1 MLKKLF
7 WPCLVLLLTVAF
19 AVALWSGRAAE
30 PKYVEM
36 ACLFEERAPGCVDSL
51 ADWKSGLAFYDSS
64 VAVSRDP
71 LKSLTAL
78 LWDYWNIEFAGAGE
92 AAVSKDAVLPLQVLK
107 NRKSGCMGLAWLA
120 MMVAEARNLPL
131 NVILLPGHVFLR
143 YGKSS
148 GLEEFGFARKT
159 VNLEPNRRGYSY
171 TDEEYREKYKNG
183 HWTGLE
189 FKPLKS
195 REFVGLA
202 AFDLG
207 NLYLEANPRRAL
219 AWYRM
224 AEEFFPEYP
233 GISVNQEIAKKKVPL
248 DLP

>member
-107 NRKSGCMGLAWLA
+107 NSHQETANAGCEW
-120 MMVAEARNLPL
+120 
-131 NVILLPGHVFLR
+131 F
-143 YGKSS
+143 
-148 GLEEFGFARKT
+148 
-159 VNLEPNRRGYSY
+159 
-171 TDEEYREKYKNG
+171 
-183 HWTGLE
+183 
-189 FKPLKS
+189 
-195 REFVGLA
+195 
-202 AFDLG
+202 
-207 NLYLEANPRRAL
+207 
-219 AWYRM
+219 
-224 AEEFFPEYP
+224 
-233 GISVNQEIAKKKVPL
+233 
-248 DLP
+248 

>member
-30 PKYVEM
+30 PTYVEM
-36 ACLFEERAPGCVDSL
+36 ACLFEERSPGCVDSL

-131 NVILLPGHVFLR
+131 NVILLPGHVFL
-143 YGKSS
+143 
-148 GLEEFGFARKT
+148 
-159 VNLEPNRRGYSY
+159 
-171 TDEEYREKYKNG
+171 
-183 HWTGLE
+183 
-189 FKPLKS
+189 S
-195 REFVGLA
+195 RSCMA
-202 AFDLG
+202 AT
-207 NLYLEANPRRAL
+207 
-219 AWYRM
+219 
-224 AEEFFPEYP
+224 
-233 GISVNQEIAKKKVPL
+233 IS
-248 DLP
+248 